1 MDPMGQGFRFDFA
14 VDILFV
20 MLVGACKL
28 EKKKMW
34 EFLSIMGLHLGNPS
48 VSSGYKRFVGDQQ
61 SFSDF
66 C

>member
-34 EFLSIMGLHLGNPS
+34 EFLSIVG
-48 VSSGYKRFVGDQQ
+48 SGYKRFLGD
-61 SFSDF
+61 
-66 C
+66 

>member
-34 EFLSIMGLHLGNPS
+34 EFLSIMGLHFAT
-48 VSSGYKRFVGDQQ
+48 RQ
-61 SFSDF
+61 
-66 C
+66 